1 MQFLFAGTMPPAD
14 VLPKAENAA
23 RRALQLDPELKDA
36 YRVLAT
42 VLRASGDHAG
52 ADASVSRLVNSWP
65 DAESFTAQS
74 LSFIVRHRFREAAA
88 AAEKALTLDERFVNA
103 RNMLA
108 RAHRGAGDHTRAIA
122 EFQRVSPLGSSSEVR
137 FQLGATFVLSEDL
150 KTAIPTLEKAVE
162 RSFQSQRFRA
172 YLGYAYAL
180 DGRTSEARQILE
192 DLIALRGRQYVSS
205 FGIALLHDALGEK
218 EAALEA
224 LDRAVRD
231 RAIEL
236 SILLD
241 TYPPFK
247 TLASEPRYLTLM
259 RPPR

>member
-1 MQFLFAGTMPPAD
+1 MPPAD
-14 VLPKAENAA
+14 VLPKAEKAA
-23 RRALQLDPELKDA
+23 RTALELDPELKDA
-36 YRVLAT
+36 HRVLAT

-52 ADASVSRLVNSWP
+52 ADASVNRLVNSWP

-74 LSFIVRHRFREAAA
+74 LSFIVRHRFREAVA
-88 AAEKALTLDERFVNA
+88 AAEKALTLDERSENA
-103 RNMLA
+103 RKMLA
-108 RAHRGAGDHTRAIA
+108 RAHRAAGDHTRAIA
-122 EFQRVSPLGSSSEVR
+122 EFQRASPLGNSGELR
-137 FQLGATFVLSEDL
+137 FQLGATFVFNDDL

-162 RSFQSQRFRA
+162 RSFQNQRIRA
-172 YLGYAYAL
+172 YLGYAYAR
-180 DGRTSEARQILE
+180 DGRTGEARQILQLLKE
-192 DLIALRGRQYVSS
+192 TRRTQYVSS

-241 TYPPFK
+241 TYLPFK